1 MKNQDVPEC
10 NKKTAPFPSTNFTA
24 KRAEGTI
31 WYRFLGLGY
40 NKIANLNLN
49 YFSNSLISLSKLPL

>member
-1 MKNQDVPEC
+1 MLEGAGRT
-10 NKKTAPFPSTNFTA
+10 KKIQLKRYHFTSTNFTA

-40 NKIANLNLN
+40 NKIAT
-49 YFSNSLISLSKLPL
+49 

>member
-1 MKNQDVPEC
+1 MLAQGFTRMQQ
-10 NKKTAPFPSTNFTA
+10 KKRHHFTSTNFTA

-40 NKIANLNLN
+40 KKIAT
-49 YFSNSLISLSKLPL
+49 

>member
-1 MKNQDVPEC
+1 MVVGKPRCTKMQQ
-10 NKKTAPFPSTNFTA
+10 KKRHHFTSTNFTA

-40 NKIANLNLN
+40 NKIAT
-49 YFSNSLISLSKLPL
+49 

>member
-1 MKNQDVPEC
+1 MDNGGEAGFYSSEQGCRKAAPHQQET
-10 NKKTAPFPSTNFTA
+10 KKRHHFTSTNFTA

-40 NKIANLNLN
+40 NKIAT
-49 YFSNSLISLSKLPL
+49 